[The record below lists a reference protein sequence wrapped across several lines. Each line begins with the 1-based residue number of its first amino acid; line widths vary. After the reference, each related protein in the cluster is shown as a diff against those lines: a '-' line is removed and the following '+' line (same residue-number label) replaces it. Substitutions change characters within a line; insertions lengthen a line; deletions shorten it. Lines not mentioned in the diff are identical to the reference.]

1 MDQATRAFHERDE
14 YYRDPKLYDSLYAEY
29 TKQVEGLHHQLKAIT
44 GILSTQ
50 KTDTGIYEYPSSP
63 SLVLHLGELDDK
75 PKEYFEKTKKEVLH
89 KNTLAKWV
97 HQHKMQNVNTSDD
110 EREVEQEYQKF
121 KKKQNQVSSIC
132 DKKIQEFEEQDY
144 LSLKG
149 SKSVSDLNNE
159 EEIKV
164 QYVKPIGGNTLPPQY
179 SKEISRYQ
187 PSEKER
193 VRAMKDALSAVRQ
206 FTSEGNLSRNGNLN
220 TTTMK
225 EMWDYESREPFSG
238 KTRDVSEKAPEK
250 SKSSQ
255 VKPKNECE
263 LCGGNH
269 KVEQCPHER
278 KFSLGMDT
286 TSSDTKEKL
295 PDGKSKSVD
304 YSKPQWNW
312 PVIWRPAQ
320 SVNGITNIV
329 KYHCTR
335 GTLTPENLLELD
347 PRKDQFGIGC
357 KQILLDSKTKVWVDE
372 QNRMNAK
379 KTLGYDKSHEEAR
392 DTMHP
397 DPQISIEPPTKSQK
411 RGTVITSE
419 KDTPQPAHALQ
430 EFVKHIADPLVNK
443 GWNLHLKF
451 GKGESQGDQFIQGSS
466 PWESTAKTDR
476 KEKVSKPQIGRQIP
490 LEMGTGGGGGGGK
503 KGGNGDKRPPEDK
516 IDIENHP
523 GEGEEDDSSSE
534 TSLELNLDPQQLAS
548 VRLDRPLLKLRLMPR
563 RRRIIATA
571 PGGGGTPPPMGGGTV
586 TVPLPERQN
595 GTGTNQPIEGGG
607 GPPQPPNGVGGG
619 TGPLLSERDRR
630 IPQQPAG
637 GGGAPPPGGNG
648 NGNGNGNGKR

>member
-1 MDQATRAFHERDE
+1 M
-14 YYRDPKLYDSLYAEY
+14 
-29 TKQVEGLHHQLKAIT
+29 
-44 GILSTQ
+44 
-50 KTDTGIYEYPSSP
+50 
-63 SLVLHLGELDDK
+63 
-75 PKEYFEKTKKEVLH
+75 
-89 KNTLAKWV
+89 
-97 HQHKMQNVNTSDD
+97 
-110 EREVEQEYQKF
+110 
-121 KKKQNQVSSIC
+121 
-132 DKKIQEFEEQDY
+132 
-144 LSLKG
+144 KG
-149 SKSVSDLNNE
+149 SKSVSDPKDE

-206 FTSEGNLSRNGNLN
+206 FMSEGNLSRNGNLN

-225 EMWDYESREPFSG
+225 EMWDYESQEPFSG
-238 KTRDVSEKAPEK
+238 KIRDISEKAPEK

-255 VKPKNECE
+255 VKSNNECE

-269 KVEQCPHER
+269 KVEQCPHKR

-286 TSSDTKEKL
+286 TSSDSKEKL

-304 YSKPQWNW
+304 YSKPQRNW
-312 PVIWRPAQ
+312 PTIWRPAQ
-320 SVNGITNIV
+320 SVNGITNLV
-329 KYHCTR
+329 KYHHTR

-347 PRKDQFGIGC
+347 PRKDQLGVGH
-357 KQILLDSKTKVWVDE
+357 KQILLDSKTKAWVDE
-372 QNRMNAK
+372 QNRMNK
-379 KTLGYDKSHEEAR
+379 EKTLGYDKSHEEAR
-392 DTMHP
+392 DTKHP
-397 DPQISIEPPTKSQK
+397 DPRINIEPSTKSLK

-419 KDTPQPAHALQ
+419 KDTPQPACALQ

-451 GKGESQGDQFIQGSS
+451 GKGESQGEQFVQGSS

-476 KEKVSKPQIGRQIP
+476 KEKVSKPQISRQIP

-516 IDIENHP
+516 IDIEDHP

-563 RRRIIATA
+563 RRIIIATA

-595 GTGTNQPIEGGG
+595 GTGIYQPIEGGG
-607 GPPQPPNGVGGG
+607 GPPQLPNGVGGG

-637 GGGAPPPGGNG
+637 GGGAPPPNG
-648 NGNGNGNGKR
+648 NGNGSSNGSRRGDRPPPPRGNGGDDDGDGGGDDSPPPSDHRQPRHH